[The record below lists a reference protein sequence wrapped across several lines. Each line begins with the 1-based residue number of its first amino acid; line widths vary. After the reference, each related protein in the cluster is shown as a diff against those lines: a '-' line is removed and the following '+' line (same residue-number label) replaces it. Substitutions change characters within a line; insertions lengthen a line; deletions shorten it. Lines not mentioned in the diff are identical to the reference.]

1 MSRFYVSPEDVRDDK
16 IYISGKEVRHIVKV
30 LRLRKGDKIVAF
42 DGSGKEYLASIE
54 RASQSEVVCVVEK
67 VRFKK
72 VSQRLSITLAQAIP
86 RKQRMDYIIQK
97 SSELGVSRIIPIQ
110 TVRTVVRLEGKNR
123 QLRRKRWQKLA
134 AEASKQCGRA
144 FVCEIDDLR
153 SFEDGLGKIN
163 DYDLALIPCLA
174 EEAKPLNDVLISYKG
189 KMKGPGERSKVLIFI
204 GPEGDFTPQEIEEAK
219 AAGAIPVTLGEYV
232 LRSDT
237 AAIISVAIVDYELG

>member
-30 LRLRKGDKIVAF
+30 LRLRKGDRIIAF

-54 RASQSEVVCVVEK
+54 KASLTEVVVGIEE
-67 VRFKK
+67 VRFRK

-86 RKQRMDYIIQK
+86 RKGRMDYIVQK
-97 SSELGVSRIIPIQ
+97 CSELGVSRIIPIQ
-110 TVRTVVRLEGKNR
+110 TARTVVKLEEKRR
-123 QLRRKRWQKLA
+123 QLCRKRWQKLA
-134 AEASKQCGRA
+134 VEASKQCGRVL
-144 FVCEIDDLR
+144 VCDIYDLR
-153 SFEDGLGKIN
+153 SFEDSLEILN

-174 EEAKPLNDVLISYKG
+174 EGAKPLKDVLISYKG
-189 KMKGPGERSKVLIFI
+189 RTISPGERLKVLIFI

-219 AAGAIPVTLGEYV
+219 AAGAIPVALGENV

-237 AAIISVAIVDYELG
+237 AAVVSVAIVNYEFE